1 MTVIEK
7 ARQLALG
14 TVVAAAAW
22 PACAG
27 LQIQTPALI
36 APDATFV
43 ESVRKECDLERMVG
57 NHVVRG
63 AQELVAGV
71 QGVTEV
77 TRAAGV
83 PYARV
88 TILSQI
94 GVGGGGWSG
103 PKSITIRVDLLEGTR
118 VVASRI
124 FRDRALRGS
133 PFSGT
138 CKMIESIGD
147 TLGNDAGEWLSQ
159 VADFDQ
165 APALLTKGAGS
176 RKHAKPVPAASG
188 FAEAGNL
195 KAVPLGNA
203 GKARYQHYL
212 TLPAPKAFAI
222 SEDGLWR
229 IVANDAKAVP
239 KVLEACVTRG
249 YPCWLYAVDDQV
261 VWQDEVAKR
270 VGQPA
275 PDNAA
280 ELRNPAGAD
289 ANAPARAASGN
300 GME

>member
-1 MTVIEK
+1 MAIFGK

-14 TVVAAAAW
+14 GLVATASW
-22 PACAG
+22 PAGAV
-27 LQIQTPALI
+27 LQIQSPALL
-36 APDATFV
+36 APDAPFV
-43 ESVRKECDLERMVG
+43 ESVRKECDLERMIG

-63 AQELVAGV
+63 AQELVADV
-71 QGVTEV
+71 RGVTEV
-77 TRAAGV
+77 TRAAGE

-103 PKSITIRVDLLEGTR
+103 PKSISIRVDVLEGTR
-118 VVASRI
+118 IVASRK
-124 FRDRALRGS
+124 FRDNALRGS

-138 CKMIESIGD
+138 CRMMNNIGD
-147 TLGNDAGEWLSQ
+147 TLGNEAGEWLSQ

-165 APALLTKGAGS
+165 AQPLLTKGVGS

-188 FAEAGNL
+188 FAEANDL
-195 KAVPLGNA
+195 KAVPLSNA
-203 GKARYQHYL
+203 GKARYHHYL

-239 KVLEACVTRG
+239 KVLEACVSRG
-249 YPCWLYAVDDQV
+249 HACWLYAIDDQV
-261 VWQDEVAKR
+261 VWQDDAAKR

-280 ELRNPAGAD
+280 ELRNPVPAA
-289 ANAPARAASGN
+289 AAAPAPAASGN